1 MPCAQMEDSAD
12 CCSFGAIPPL
22 LPELPTANGVWDDV
36 FLMMWTEPYGN
47 GLTLPTVCPL
57 PKDYMLFPS
66 VARILASRITAG
78 MT

>member
-1 MPCAQMEDSAD
+1 MRTDGGLGRLLFFWCNTT
-12 CCSFGAIPPL
+12 L

-36 FLMMWTEPYGN
+36 FLMMWTEPYGI
-47 GLTLPTVCPL
+47 GLILPTVCLL

-66 VARILASRITAG
+66 VARILASRTIAG